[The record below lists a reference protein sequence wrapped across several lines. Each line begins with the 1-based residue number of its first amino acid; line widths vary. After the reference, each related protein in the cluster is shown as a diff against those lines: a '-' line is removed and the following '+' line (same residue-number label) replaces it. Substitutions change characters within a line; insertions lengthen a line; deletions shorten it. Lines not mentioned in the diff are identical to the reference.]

1 MDFNNFK
8 MPSLKRII
16 WNLIDELNRF
26 LIIIDI
32 ILIIVSIF
40 IKAFLLDL
48 FKFIFLGLIIFRIAS
63 KNKIQRQKENKI
75 YLKVVNTLTKP
86 FKNIVRNFK
95 DRKTHVYK
103 KCSKCKTTLKLPLP
117 NKRGINHAKCPE
129 CDNRVTLFTLRK
141 KQEEK
146 IKVEVIKKKK

>member
-1 MDFNNFK
+1 MPFNNGQL
-8 MPSLKRII
+8 PSLKSILKT
-16 WNLIDELNRF
+16 LIDELNRF

-40 IKAFLLDL
+40 IKTFLLDL
-48 FKFIFLGLIIFRIAS
+48 SKFIILGIIIFRISS
-63 KNKIQRQKENKI
+63 KNKIQRSKENKI
-75 YLKVVNTLTKP
+75 YLKIINTLTKP
-86 FKNIVRNFK
+86 FQNIIRNFK

-117 NKRGINHAKCPE
+117 NTRGINHAKCPE
-129 CDNRVTLFTLRK
+129 CGNRVTIFTLRK

>member
-8 MPSLKRII
+8 MPSLKSII

-26 LIIIDI
+26 LIILDI

-48 FKFIFLGLIIFRIAS
+48 FKFIFLGLIIFRITS

-75 YLKVVNTLTKP
+75 YLKIVNTLTKP